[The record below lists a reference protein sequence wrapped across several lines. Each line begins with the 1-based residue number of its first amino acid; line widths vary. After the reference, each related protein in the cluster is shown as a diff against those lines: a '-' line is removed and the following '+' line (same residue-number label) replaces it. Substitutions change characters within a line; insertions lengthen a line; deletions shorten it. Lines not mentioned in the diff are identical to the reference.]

1 VGDRL
6 RAAGARLPR
15 VGRHDRPGGHRFRRT
30 GGTQRGERRLV
41 AITVAATLAPTAVAS
56 TLVIT

>member
-1 VGDRL
+1 ME
-6 RAAGARLPR
+6 
-15 VGRHDRPGGHRFRRT
+15 
-30 GGTQRGERRLV
+30 RGERRLV